1 MMSLIEQ
8 VCPRL
13 KCLCIFS
20 DYPVPEKAMMLIGSL
35 LRPAFHSLVVFSG
48 RVLGCSRAD
57 GTADKDMDSLLKLLK
72 WDESGDDESQEGVT
86 GAEEKKLEESEEEKR
101 EEKKGETKEET
112 KPAEMKEPAEE
123 EPAEEKKAEEEK
135 EPEEKEKAEE
145 KKPEE
150 QKVEEKPE
158 EKEEKGTPDLE
169 VKNNGI
175 EIKMWMKCEEGSC
188 VLDVERSGSYDSFN
202 DLTDCETSVQLK
214 YNDKRYMLPT
224 PLRTD
229 HDTLKEEALH
239 VSLFAL
245 LDG

>member
-1 MMSLIEQ
+1 MSLIEQ

-35 LRPAFHSLVVFSG
+35 LRPVFHSLVVFSG
-48 RVLGCSRAD
+48 CVLVCSRAD
-57 GTADKDMDSLLKLLK
+57 GTADKDVDVLLRVLK
-72 WDESGDDESQEGVT
+72 WDKPNDDESQEGVT

-112 KPAEMKEPAEE
+112 KPAEEEPAEE
-123 EPAEEKKAEEEK
+123 EPEEKKEEEK
-135 EPEEKEKAEE
+135 KEETKVEEKE
-145 KKPEE
+145 
-150 QKVEEKPE
+150 VEEKPE

-202 DLTDCETSVQLK
+202 DLTDCETSVK
-214 YNDKRYMLPT
+214 VKCRNRTYSVPMPKSVDKT
-224 PLRTD
+224 IF
-229 HDTLKEEALH
+229 
-239 VSLFAL
+239 VSSIVSVSVATVCER
-245 LDG
+245 

>member
-35 LRPAFHSLVVFSG
+35 LRPVFHSLVVFSG

-112 KPAEMKEPAEE
+112 KPAEEKQ
-123 EPAEEKKAEEEK
+123 PAEEKKAEEEK

-158 EKEEKGTPDLE
+158 EEKEEKGTPDLE

-175 EIKMWMKCEEGSC
+175 EIRMWMKCEKGSC
-188 VLDVERSGSYDSFN
+188 VLDVERSGSYDSFS

-214 YNDKRYMLPT
+214 YKDKSYMLPT

>member
-35 LRPAFHSLVVFSG
+35 LRPVFHSLVVFSG

-86 GAEEKKLEESEEEKR
+86 GAEEKKLEESEEKKR

-112 KPAEMKEPAEE
+112 KPAEE

-169 VKNNGI
+169 VKNNGS
-175 EIKMWMKCEEGSC
+175 EIRMGMKCEEGSC
-188 VLDVERSGSYDSFN
+188 VLDVERSGSYDSFS

-214 YNDKRYMLPT
+214 YKDKSYMLPT

>member
-86 GAEEKKLEESEEEKR
+86 GAEEKKLEESEEKKR

-112 KPAEMKEPAEE
+112 KPAEEKKSAEE
-123 EPAEEKKAEEEK
+123 EKVEEK

-150 QKVEEKPE
+150 QKVEEKPEE

-202 DLTDCETSVQLK
+202 DLTDCETSVK
-214 YNDKRYMLPT
+214 VKCRNRTYSVPMPKSVDKT
-224 PLRTD
+224 IF
-229 HDTLKEEALH
+229 
-239 VSLFAL
+239 VSSIVSVSVATVCER
-245 LDG
+245 

>member
-35 LRPAFHSLVVFSG
+35 LRPVFHSLVVFSG
-48 RVLGCSRAD
+48 CVLVCSRAD
-57 GTADKDMDSLLKLLK
+57 GTADKDVDVLLRVLK
-72 WDESGDDESQEGVT
+72 WDKPNDDESQEGVT
-86 GAEEKKLEESEEEKR
+86 GAEEKKLEESEE
-101 EEKKGETKEET
+101 KK
-112 KPAEMKEPAEE
+112 
-123 EPAEEKKAEEEK
+123 
-135 EPEEKEKAEE
+135 PEEKEKAEE

-150 QKVEEKPE
+150 QKVEEKPEE

-188 VLDVERSGSYDSFN
+188 VLDVERSGSYDSFS

-214 YNDKRYMLPT
+214 YNDKSYMLPT
-224 PLRTD
+224 PMRTD

-239 VSLFAL
+239 VTLL
-245 LDG
+245 TRLDG

>member
-35 LRPAFHSLVVFSG
+35 LRPVFHSLVVFSG

-112 KPAEMKEPAEE
+112 KPAEE
-123 EPAEEKKAEEEK
+123 EPA
-135 EPEEKEKAEE
+135 EEKEKAEE

-188 VLDVERSGSYDSFN
+188 VLDVERSGSYDSFS

-214 YNDKRYMLPT
+214 YKDKSYMLPT

>member
-48 RVLGCSRAD
+48 RVLGYSRAD

-86 GAEEKKLEESEEEKR
+86 GAEEKKLEESEEKKR

-112 KPAEMKEPAEE
+112 KPAEEKKPAEE
-123 EPAEEKKAEEEK
+123 EKVEEK

-158 EKEEKGTPDLE
+158 EEKEEKGTPDLE

-175 EIKMWMKCEEGSC
+175 EIKMWMKSC
-188 VLDVERSGSYDSFN
+188 S
-202 DLTDCETSVQLK
+202 
-214 YNDKRYMLPT
+214 
-224 PLRTD
+224 
-229 HDTLKEEALH
+229 
-239 VSLFAL
+239 
-245 LDG
+245 

>member
-48 RVLGCSRAD
+48 CVLVCSRAD
-57 GTADKDMDSLLKLLK
+57 GTADKDVDVLLRVLK
-72 WDESGDDESQEGVT
+72 WDKPNDDESQEGVT
-86 GAEEKKLEESEEEKR
+86 GAEEKKLEESEE
-101 EEKKGETKEET
+101 KK
-112 KPAEMKEPAEE
+112 P
-123 EPAEEKKAEEEK
+123 EEKKAEEEK

-150 QKVEEKPE
+150 QKVEEKPEE

-188 VLDVERSGSYDSFN
+188 VLDVERSGSYDSFS

-224 PLRTD
+224 PMRTD

>member
-1 MMSLIEQ
+1 MAK
-8 VCPRL
+8 RL
-13 KCLCIFS
+13 L
-20 DYPVPEKAMMLIGSL
+20 
-35 LRPAFHSLVVFSG
+35 
-48 RVLGCSRAD
+48 
-57 GTADKDMDSLLKLLK
+57 DSLWVQCKEK
-72 WDESGDDESQEGVT
+72 NQE
-86 GAEEKKLEESEEEKR
+86 
-101 EEKKGETKEET
+101 
-112 KPAEMKEPAEE
+112 
-123 EPAEEKKAEEEK
+123 EEEK
-135 EPEEKEKAEE
+135 EEEKE
-145 KKPEE
+145 
-150 QKVEEKPE
+150 PE

-214 YNDKRYMLPT
+214 YKDKSYMLPT

>member
-35 LRPAFHSLVVFSG
+35 LRPVFHSLVVFSG
-48 RVLGCSRAD
+48 CVLVCSRAD
-57 GTADKDMDSLLKLLK
+57 GTADKDVDVLLRVLK
-72 WDESGDDESQEGVT
+72 WDKPNDDESQEGVT

-112 KPAEMKEPAEE
+112 KPAEEEPAEE
-123 EPAEEKKAEEEK
+123 EPEEKKDEEKKEETKVEEK
-135 EPEEKEKAEE
+135 E
-145 KKPEE
+145 
-150 QKVEEKPE
+150 VEEKPE

-202 DLTDCETSVQLK
+202 DLTDCETSVK
-214 YNDKRYMLPT
+214 VKCRNRTYSVPMPKSVDKTIL
-224 PLRTD
+224 
-229 HDTLKEEALH
+229 
-239 VSLFAL
+239 VSSIVSVSVATVCER
-245 LDG
+245 

>member
-112 KPAEMKEPAEE
+112 KPAEE

-169 VKNNGI
+169 VKSNGI

-202 DLTDCETSVQLK
+202 DLTDCETSVK
-214 YNDKRYMLPT
+214 VKCRNRTYSVPMPKSVDKT
-224 PLRTD
+224 IF
-229 HDTLKEEALH
+229 
-239 VSLFAL
+239 VSSIVSVSVATVCER
-245 LDG
+245 